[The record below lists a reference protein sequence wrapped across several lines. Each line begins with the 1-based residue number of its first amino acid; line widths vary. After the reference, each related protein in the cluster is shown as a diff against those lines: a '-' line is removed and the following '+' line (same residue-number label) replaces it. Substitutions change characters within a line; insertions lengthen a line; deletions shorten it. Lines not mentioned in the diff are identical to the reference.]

1 MNSLVIGDVMLDRY
15 LEGSVGR
22 ISPEAPVPVVA
33 LSHEWYRAGGAG
45 NVAAALAGLGARTT
59 IAGVVGADP
68 EVARLRQALE
78 EAGVAEAVLI
88 ERPGQRTICKTRVI
102 SHGHHQ
108 LLRLDQDGVRDE
120 FVAGAGVLMQS
131 LTELIGRHDVVVLSD
146 YAKGTLTPELI
157 RATVSACR
165 ERGIPCLIDP
175 KLADFSVYAGATL
188 LTPNLLEAQRAV
200 RATLDGDEAVGAAAV
215 RLREELKLDAML
227 ITRGPDGMT
236 LATAEQTTHFS
247 AEVREVADV
256 TGAGDTVVA
265 VLAARLGLGDDLRE
279 ACRVASIAAGIAVS
293 HPGTYVV
300 RAEELEAVRQGLSP
314 KVVGW
319 DEARSRVARARA
331 SGRRVVFTN
340 GCFDILHAGHLSNLE
355 QCRRLGDVLV
365 VGLNSDASI
374 RLNKGPGR
382 PVVAERHRAALLAGL
397 ACVDL
402 IVLFDEFTP
411 ENLIRHVEPDVLAK
425 GGDYRLDQIAGAEFV
440 QSRGGRVVTIPLVPG
455 LSTTAILA
463 ASRDEG

>member
-1 MNSLVIGDVMLDRY
+1 MNALVIGDAMLDRY

-22 ISPEAPVPVVA
+22 ISPEAPVPVVS
-33 LSHEWYRAGGAG
+33 LSHEWYRPGGAG
-45 NVAAALAGLGARTT
+45 NVAAALAGLGCRTT
-59 IAGVVGADP
+59 VAAVVGADP
-68 EVARLRQALE
+68 EVDRLRLALK
-78 EAGVAEAVLI
+78 EAGVAETLLI
-88 ERPGQRTICKTRVI
+88 ERPGQRTICKTRVV

-108 LLRLDQDGVRDE
+108 LLRLDQDGVRE
-120 FVAGAGVLMQS
+120 ELNAGAGILMQS
-131 LTELIGRHDVVVLSD
+131 LPELIGRHDVVVLSD

-157 RATVSACR
+157 REAITVCR
-165 ERGIPCLIDP
+165 RRGIPCLVDP
-175 KLADFSVYAGATL
+175 KLVDFSVYSGATL
-188 LTPNLLEAQRAV
+188 LTPNLHEAQRAV
-200 RATLDGDEAVGAAAV
+200 HMPLEGDAAIAAAASQ
-215 RLREELKLDAML
+215 LCTELGLDAML

-236 LATAEQTTHFS
+236 LATANETFHFS

-265 VLAARLGLGDDLRE
+265 VLAARLGQGDDLRD

-300 RAEELEAVRQGLSP
+300 RAEELEAVRQGQSP

-319 DEARSRVARARA
+319 DEARTRLARARV
-331 SGRRVVFTN
+331 SGQRVVFTN
-340 GCFDILHAGHLSNLE
+340 GCFDILHAGHLSCLE
-355 QCRRLGDVLV
+355 QCRRLGDLLV

-382 PVVAERHRAALLAGL
+382 PIVTERHRAALMAGL

-402 IVLFDEFTP
+402 IVLFDELTP
-411 ENLIRHVEPDVLAK
+411 ESLIQHLEPHVLAK
-425 GGDYRLDQIAGAEFV
+425 GGDYQVDQIAGADFV
-440 QSRGGRVVTIPLVPG
+440 QSRGGRVITIPLVPG

-463 ASRDEG
+463 ANRDAD